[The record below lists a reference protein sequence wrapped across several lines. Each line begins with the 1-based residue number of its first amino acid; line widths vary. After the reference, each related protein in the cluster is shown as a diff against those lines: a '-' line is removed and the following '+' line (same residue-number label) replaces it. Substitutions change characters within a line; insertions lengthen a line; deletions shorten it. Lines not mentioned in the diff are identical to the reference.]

1 MHDHPRTYTTP
12 LIKLDRISREL
23 GLDVYAKLEYTQPTG
38 SHKDRETLMMIQDAI
53 SRGYREIA
61 IASTGNAAISLS
73 FFSRIN
79 GLKCH
84 VFARENIAGEKI
96 ELIKALGAELHLAG
110 DSLREAFQ
118 TCIEYIN
125 QHNIYDAN
133 PGRNFKKIEGD
144 STISIEISYQLEEEP
159 SHVIIPT
166 NNGTLY
172 VGIWLGFTK
181 TKYRPKLI
189 GAIAPT
195 TKLADSIAGFSKL
208 DEQELNKA
216 LNESKGTLIEVSDDE
231 ILNATKQL
239 YKENIPCEPA
249 SATTLAAL
257 QKLNKNQQPD
267 KPAVLIITGTAIRFP
282 KTLRNI
288 LQESRA

>member
-1 MHDHPRTYTTP
+1 MQDYPTTYTTP
-12 LIKLDRISREL
+12 LIKLDRTSRQL

-38 SHKDRETLMMIQDAI
+38 SHKDRETLMMIQDAL
-53 SRGYREIA
+53 SHGYREIA

-73 FFSRIN
+73 FFSKIN

-84 VFARENIAGEKI
+84 VFTHRNIPREKL
-96 ELIKALGAELHLAG
+96 ELIKALGAELHLTG
-110 DSLREAFQ
+110 DNLRQAFQ

-125 QHNIYDAN
+125 QHDIYDAN

-144 STISIEISYQLEEEP
+144 STIAVEIAAQLDEEP
-159 SHVIIPT
+159 SRVIIPT

-172 VGIWLGFTK
+172 AGIWQGFTK

-195 TKLADSIAGFSKL
+195 TKLADSIAGFTKL
-208 DEQELNKA
+208 DEKELNKA

-239 YKENIPCEPA
+239 YRENIPCEPA

-257 QKLNKNQQPD
+257 QKLHKTD
-267 KPAVLIITGTAIRFP
+267 KPTVLIITGTAMRFSA
-282 KTLRNI
+282 TL
-288 LQESRA
+288 AKVMTK